1 MEADFSTEGAPY
13 FKAETVQ
20 KVLELH
26 WDDDKKTK
34 STTRRRRR
42 RRRRRPRPVDTSS
55 LYQNT
60 GPYAPCVG
68 VGLTAV
74 ARLVGGAM

>member
-20 KVLELH
+20 KVLEHH

-34 STTRRRRR
+34 STPLPPPPPPTNHARTR
-42 RRRRRPRPVDTSS
+42 
-55 LYQNT
+55 
-60 GPYAPCVG
+60 PCLRFSAAMG
-68 VGLTAV
+68 GDSD
-74 ARLVGGAM
+74 RLFR

>member
-34 STTRRRRR
+34 STPR